1 VANMEETLKQIL
13 KGQKEIIERLDRV
26 ETKLDLVYSHTAQL
40 TEDVTMIKKEMVSPE
55 EIRLRFE
62 DITETQKSL
71 IDMYGQHEV
80 TLRSLQRRPV

>member
-1 VANMEETLKQIL
+1 MEETLKQIL

>member
-1 VANMEETLKQIL
+1 MANMEETLKQIL